1 MNEEDIF
8 LSMSKKNRRG
18 KSRLLDELDLLSGG
32 AGGGS
37 GEVSDDDKMG
47 GGGMKVKKSR
57 RAKGKGKENLNG
69 SGSGKTSGVT
79 TPALKEEVDDATVV
93 VEGTEPS
100 EEQATAPTKGKK
112 VIVVEAVL
120 EEEMSKKDK
129 RRLKELGKELSSKN
143 GGPVDDLV
151 RLLLLLS

>member
-1 MNEEDIF
+1 
-8 LSMSKKNRRG
+8 
-18 KSRLLDELDLLSGG
+18 
-32 AGGGS
+32 
-37 GEVSDDDKMG
+37 
-47 GGGMKVKKSR
+47 MKVKKSR
-57 RAKGKGKENLNG
+57 RAKGKGKENLDG